1 MMEKNIQEYL
11 TVAEETARAAG
22 KVLLDYADRFHVR
35 EKGHADL
42 VTEAD
47 FASQEKVKEMILGA
61 FPTHKILGE
70 ENIPGTDA
78 AGGPGV
84 YRWIVDPLDGTTNYV
99 HKYPHFAVSLALE
112 YDREMQVGVIFAPMT
127 GECFTA
133 IRGGGAFLNGKQIH
147 TSPETEIEKSLVAIG
162 MPPESGPGSLD
173 LRGFLY
179 ALQSTQGFRRT
190 GSTALNIAYVAS
202 GRMDVAWHF
211 RTKPWDVAAGTL
223 MVREAGGVIRSSNG
237 GEFCV
242 DNGDF
247 IATSTDFLMEKFLKL
262 IPEV

>member
-1 MMEKNIQEYL
+1 MEKDIQEYL
-11 TVAEETARAAG
+11 TVAEETARTAG
-22 KVLLDYADRFHVR
+22 KVLLDYADKFHVR
-35 EKGHADL
+35 EKGRADL

-70 ENIPGTDA
+70 ENIPETNA
-78 AGGPGV
+78 VGGSGV

-112 YDREMQVGVIFAPMT
+112 YDQEIQVGVIFAPMT

-133 IRGGGAFLNGKQIH
+133 IRGGGAFLNGKPIH
-147 TSPETEIEKSLVAIG
+147 VSAETEIEKSLVAIG
-162 MPPESGPGSLD
+162 MPSESEPRSLD
-173 LRGFLY
+173 LRGFLC

-190 GSTALNIAYVAS
+190 GSTALNLAYVAS

-211 RTKPWDVAAGTL
+211 KTKPWDVAAGAL
-223 MVREAGGVIRSSNG
+223 LVREADGVIRSSNG
-237 GEFCV
+237 NKFNV

-247 IATSTDFLMEKFLKL
+247 IATGSEVLLERFLKL
-262 IPEV
+262 IP

>member
-1 MMEKNIQEYL
+1 MEKDIQEYL
-11 TVAEETARAAG
+11 TVAEETARVAG
-22 KVLLDYADRFHVR
+22 GILLDYADRFHVR

-47 FASQEKVKEMILGA
+47 FASQEKVKEMILGT

-133 IRGGGAFLNGKQIH
+133 TRGGGAFLNGNPIH
-147 TSPETEIEKSLVAIG
+147 VSTETEVEKSLVAIG
-162 MPPESGPGSLD
+162 IPPTSGPKSLD
-173 LRGFLY
+173 IRGFLC
-179 ALQSTQGFRRT
+179 ALQESQGFRRT
-190 GSTALNIAYVAS
+190 GSTALNLAYIAC

-211 RTKPWDVAAGTL
+211 RTKPWDVAAGEL
-223 MVREAGGVIRSSNG
+223 LVREAGGVIRSSNG
-237 GEFCV
+237 NEFNV

-247 IATSTDFLMEKFLKL
+247 IVAGTEVLLKRFLEL
-262 IPEV
+262 IHE